1 MTALAAL
8 DQLRATMVEVLTQ
21 FHAEIARLTHEN
33 RVLAAE
39 AARLRELLALG
50 RPTGT
55 RKNDT

>member
-1 MTALAAL
+1 MNALAAL
-8 DQLRATMVEVLTQ
+8 DQLRSTTVEVLSQ

-39 AARLRELLALG
+39 VARLRELLALG

-55 RKNDT
+55 RRNDT